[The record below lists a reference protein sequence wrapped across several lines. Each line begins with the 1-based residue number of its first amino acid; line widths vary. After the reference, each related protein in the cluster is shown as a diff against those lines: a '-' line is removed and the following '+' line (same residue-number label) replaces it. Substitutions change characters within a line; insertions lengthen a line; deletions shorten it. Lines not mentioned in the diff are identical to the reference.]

1 MALEDKVSGLGGTRS
16 VKTEIL
22 MYVLPIV
29 IVGLLIMA
37 GVTFN
42 YVGKAFEEQIT
53 KDTEQVV
60 IEMGDSINNWLD
72 KRRLET
78 RLAAD
83 NFGARNMNVE
93 MLNQNI

>member
-1 MALEDKVSGLGGTRS
+1 
-16 VKTEIL
+16 

-29 IVGLLIMA
+29 AIGLIIMSA
-37 GVTFN
+37 VTFK
-42 YVGKAFEEQIT
+42 YVGSTFEKQIT
-53 KDTEQVV
+53 TDSTTMVV
-60 IEMGDSINNWLD
+60 EMSDSISNWLD

-93 MLNQNI
+93 MLNQNIQYRYELMQKIYPGA